1 MKRLLLSLFMCI
13 TVSVVFAQTG
23 FKQLQFYTQMMDGS
37 AYWESMHQYF
47 MKEHQYRYA
56 CITCPSSEPE
66 SCLLIGDSTLTIVT
80 LDKMIYSYL
89 RDKKLEKKP
98 KISQKTLS
106 VSKRFVIDLCN
117 LIDLG
122 SLTSDAYE
130 TSRMTD
136 GSTTYFLSYCSTTYF
151 LSYSQI
157 YHSSKT
163 RAKGSANGG
172 NEASQLMRLL
182 NQIRDAVIGKCP
194 FVESDLM
201 TQIHNQHKH
210 LFTLLPSNFA
220 DREMYDLY

>member
-1 MKRLLLSLFMCI
+1 M
-13 TVSVVFAQTG
+13 V
-23 FKQLQFYTQMMDGS
+23 
-37 AYWESMHQYF
+37 
-47 MKEHQYRYA
+47 
-56 CITCPSSEPE
+56 
-66 SCLLIGDSTLTIVT
+66 
-80 LDKMIYSYL
+80 YSYL

-136 GSTTYFLSYCSTTYF
+136 GSTTYFLSY
-151 LSYSQI
+151 SQI

-163 RAKGSANGG
+163 HAKGSANGG

-201 TQIHNQHKH
+201 TQIHNQHRH
-210 LFTLLPSNFA
+210 LFTLLPSNYA

>member
-1 MKRLLLSLFMCI
+1 MKRILLSLFMCI

-136 GSTTYFLSYCSTTYF
+136 GSTTYFLSY
-151 LSYSQI
+151 SQI

-210 LFTLLPSNFA
+210 LFTLLPSNFV